1 MVANKKDLGDY
12 RRDYESQ
19 SIGERDLD
27 PDPIVQFGR
36 WLQDAIDIGAIDA
49 TAMTLATASGDG
61 IPSARIVL
69 LKKFDDAGFCWFSDS
84 RSQKGQELEANDQ
97 AALLFHWRDM
107 SRQVRVQGRV
117 ERLPAEE
124 AEAYFHSRPN
134 GSRFSAAASHQS
146 SPVEN
151 RAVLESEV
159 RRLKELFP
167 EGNVPRPESWIG
179 YRLKPAYFEFWQGLV
194 NRLHDR
200 LIYRPHQDGWSIERI
215 SP

>member
-1 MVANKKDLGDY
+1 MANKKDLGDY

-36 WLQDAIDIGAIDA
+36 WLQDAIDIGAVDA
-49 TAMTLATASGDG
+49 TAMTLATATGDG

>member
-1 MVANKKDLGDY
+1 MANKKDLGDY

-36 WLQDAIDIGAIDA
+36 WLQDAIDIGAVDA
-49 TAMTLATASGDG
+49 TAMTLATATGDG

-179 YRLKPAYFEFWQGLV
+179 YRLKPEYFEFWQGLV

-200 LIYRPHQDGWSIERI
+200 LIYKPHQDGWSIERI

>member
-1 MVANKKDLGDY
+1 MANKRDLGDY

-19 SIGERDLD
+19 SIGKQDLD
-27 PDPIVQFGR
+27 PDPVRQFGR

-49 TAMTLATASGDG
+49 TAMTLATATGDG

-69 LKKFDDAGFCWFSDS
+69 LKKFDDAGFCWFTDS
-84 RSQKGQELEANDQ
+84 RSQKGRELVTNDQ
-97 AALLFHWRDM
+97 ATLLFYWRDL

-117 ERLPAEE
+117 ERLPAED
-124 AEAYFHSRPN
+124 AEAYFNTRPD

-146 SPVEN
+146 SPIDN
-151 RAVLESEV
+151 RAELEAEV
-159 RRLKELFP
+159 RRLNQLYP
-167 EGNVPRPESWIG
+167 EGDVPRPESWIG
-179 YRLKPAYFEFWQGLV
+179 YRLKPEYFEFWQGLV

-200 LIYRPHQDGWSIERI
+200 LVYRPQKGGWSIERI